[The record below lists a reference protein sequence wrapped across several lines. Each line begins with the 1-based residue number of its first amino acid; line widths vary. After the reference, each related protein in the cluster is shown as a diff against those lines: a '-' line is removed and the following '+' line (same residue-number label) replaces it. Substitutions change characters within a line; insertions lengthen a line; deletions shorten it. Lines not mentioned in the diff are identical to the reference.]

1 MTKLCQGKNGT
12 ILTAQNESVRE
23 GEPRIEMK
31 ALVIGSGGREHAIL
45 WALKRTSSVPLE
57 LYCAPGNGGISQ
69 LAECVSI
76 SAGDHESLIEFALTK
91 AIDMTIV
98 GPEGPLAAGVVDE
111 FERHGLKIIGP
122 SRAASRLES
131 SKAFAKDFMSR
142 HNIPTAE
149 YYVANSPDEALAALR
164 SGKFGPPDSAVVV
177 KADGLAAG
185 KGVVIAATRAE
196 AESAVMA
203 AMTER
208 RFGEAGARL
217 VVEECLA
224 GPEVSFF
231 VVSDGDRALPI
242 GSAQDHK
249 RLFDDDRGPNTGGM
263 GAFAPSPL
271 VDGPLQARVMH
282 EIVEPVVAGMAAEG
296 HPFRGFLYVG
306 LMLTVAGPKVI
317 EFNVRL
323 GDPEAQVI
331 LPLFA
336 EPLLPVL
343 VAAAAGVLHHRTCR
357 LSSEKIVG
365 IVLASRGYPES
376 PESGRPISG
385 VDEAERLPGVTVY
398 HGGTARRDNQL
409 VTAGGRVLTVV
420 GRGGEFAEAIMRA
433 YTGASHI
440 AFDGMRYRR
449 DIGRKAVIDDR
460 RFGDRQST

>member
-1 MTKLCQGKNGT
+1 MR
-12 ILTAQNESVRE
+12 V
-23 GEPRIEMK
+23 
-31 ALVIGSGGREHAIL
+31 LVIGSGAREHAL
-45 WALKRTSSVPLE
+45 VARLAGERDVADLV
-57 LYCAPGNGGISQ
+57 CAPGNPGIAAIARIAPVDISRPEA
-69 LAECVSI
+69 LA
-76 SAGDHESLIEFALTK
+76 AL
-91 AIDMTIV
+91 AAREQVDMTVVGPELPLSLGIVDRFAGENRLIV
-98 GPEGPLAAGVVDE
+98 GPTA
-111 FERHGLKIIGP
+111 
-122 SRAASRLES
+122 RAARLES
-131 SKAFAKDFMSR
+131 SKAFAKEFMTR
-142 HNIPTAE
+142 HGVPTARFRTCDT
-149 YYVANSPDEALAALR
+149 ADQALACVR
-164 SGKFGPPDSAVVV
+164 SGEFDLPIVL